1 MFVVLPLARL
11 KKKSQSV
18 DISDESFAASLVKDP
33 VGSPII
39 RNIARAT
46 ISEEHEN
53 NTTNVQK
60 GRSPRRGELK
70 RGYTIGKS
78 MRCNCTLTAIHQSI
92 NHLVKL
98 SIS

>member
-1 MFVVLPLARL
+1 MLHVLSLTRL

-18 DISDESFAASLVKDP
+18 DISEEGFAASLVKDP
-33 VGSPII
+33 LASPII

-46 ISEEHEN
+46 ISEEQEN

-70 RGYTIGKS
+70 RGYTIGE
-78 MRCNCTLTAIHQSI
+78 NLT
-92 NHLVKL
+92 
-98 SIS
+98 